1 MTRSPGLARPSLA
14 DRGLASLLVLLCASL
29 VVGAT
34 GASLWLRSTADD
46 LARATFGDATY
57 AATQVKVTYVEVGD
71 RELPAG
77 GPEAVAAALPPAV
90 RATVDPEPRASVAS
104 PEMVP
109 TVLPARPAVPSFLTV
124 AGLPGLESLV
134 EVVDGRLPDPGV
146 TTVSVAD
153 LPAPAQEAYLAKIG
167 VDRGDGLPLPDVEV
181 VEVVLEE
188 TAASEMNV
196 EIGDLVALSGLSFGR
211 GVRPPAVLRVV
222 GTYEAADAFPTP
234 LDDADTAREPAIDP
248 TPDARTVRATAVAA
262 DPTTVLRA
270 TWEARPDLR
279 YTFDPATSTSLTD
292 TDQLV
297 AQAREVELQSW
308 PPLARSLDETAVTGL
323 GDLAEQVV
331 SQRATSEGMSLLG
344 LTSLAAGGFAVLL
357 AAAVV
362 LAGRRRT
369 TTRVVRA
376 RGAGVRWLL
385 GQRAGEALL
394 LTLPGIAVAAGV
406 VVLAGGEAGDLVVG
420 LVTAGLCVALV
431 ALAQLGSSDR
441 EQSVV
446 QLVIRDAVQL
456 VLVVL
461 AVASVWLVW
470 RRGDLDVSDPVTLVT
485 APLVGAA
492 ASVVALRL
500 LQLLLGVLRRIATRG
515 RSLAPVVGL
524 SQGLALSQQVVVAT
538 SAVVLAL
545 TAAGVSVAL
554 GDSLRAA
561 AERTGW
567 EQVGA
572 DVVAQAPGLE
582 DDTAEALAGLAGV
595 EATAPVFSAPSV
607 SLSTD
612 LGVEGVRLVAFDPDA
627 MREVGADGPF
637 RVDLPARTGE
647 AMPILVSPDLEV
659 ADPATEL
666 RYATSL
672 LPVEVA
678 GRVDRIPGVTAP
690 GESFVA
696 IDAAAL
702 SEAAGRNLT
711 SYDDILI
718 KGSPD
723 VTEVERIVRDR
734 SALGQVRVRSEVEE
748 AQLSSPVVTRTTA
761 VLLAVAVGS
770 ALVAGFAVV
779 LLVTLG
785 GPLRR
790 RTGTLLVTLGGDLRQ
805 ARRVS
810 VLGVAPLVA
819 VACLTSLA
827 CGGLMVLVADRGLD
841 LAGLTATQDAVR
853 VLPSGLSVVLAA
865 ALCVGLVVLAGLV
878 AVRRPHEPLERTERR

>member
-1 MTRSPGLARPSLA
+1 
-14 DRGLASLLVLLCASL
+14 
-29 VVGAT
+29 
-34 GASLWLRSTADD
+34 
-46 LARATFGDATY
+46 
-57 AATQVKVTYVEVGD
+57 
-71 RELPAG
+71 
-77 GPEAVAAALPPAV
+77 
-90 RATVDPEPRASVAS
+90 
-104 PEMVP
+104 MVP
-109 TVLPARPAVPSFLTV
+109 TVLPDRPAVPSFVTV
-124 AGLPGLESLV
+124 VGLPGLDSLV
-134 EVVDGRLPDPGV
+134 DVVDGRLPEPGV
-146 TTVSVAD
+146 TTVPLAD
-153 LPAPAQEAYLAKIG
+153 LPPPAQDAYLAKLG
-167 VDRGDGLPLPDVEV
+167 LDRDDGLPLPDVGI

-188 TAASEMNV
+188 TAAAEMNV
-196 EIGDLVALSGLSFGR
+196 EIGDLVALSALSFGR
-211 GVRPPAVLRVV
+211 GVDPPSVLRVV
-222 GTYEAADAFPTP
+222 GTYKAAAAFPTP

-248 TPDARTVRATAVAA
+248 TPDARTVRASAVAA
-262 DPTTVLRA
+262 DPGTVLQG
-270 TWEARPDLR
+270 TWEGPPDLR
-279 YTFDPATSTSLTD
+279 YTFDPATVSATGD
-292 TDQLV
+292 TDRLV
-297 AQAREVELQSW
+297 AQSREVELQSW
-308 PPLARSLDETAVTGL
+308 PPVARALDVEAVTGL
-323 GDLAEQVV
+323 GDLAAQVV

-344 LTSLAAGGFAVLL
+344 LTSLGAGGFAVLL

-362 LAGRRRT
+362 LAGRRRS
-369 TTRVVRA
+369 TTRVMRA
-376 RGAGVRWLL
+376 RGAGTRWLL

-394 LTLPGIAVAAGV
+394 LTLPGTALAAGV

-420 LVTAGLCVALV
+420 IVTAVLCVALV
-431 ALAQLGSSDR
+431 ALAQLGSTDR
-441 EQSVV
+441 EPSVLH
-446 QLVIRDAVQL
+446 LVARDAVQL

-461 AVASVWLVW
+461 AVAAVWLVW

-500 LQLLLGVLRRIATRG
+500 LQLLLLVLRRVAARG
-515 RSLAPVVGL
+515 RGMAPVVGL

-582 DDTAEALAGLAGV
+582 DDTAEAVAGLPGV

-612 LGVEGVRLVAFDPDA
+612 LGVEGVRLVAFDPEA

-637 RVDLPARTGE
+637 VVDLPAPSGD
-647 AMPILVSPDLEV
+647 ALPVLVSPDLEV
-659 ADPATEL
+659 ADPATGL
-666 RYATSL
+666 RYATTL
-672 LPVEVA
+672 LDVEVA
-678 GRVDRIPGVTAP
+678 GQIDRIPGVTAP

-711 SYDDILI
+711 SYDAILI

-723 VTEVERIVRDR
+723 LAEVERIVRDR
-734 SALGQVRVRSEVEE
+734 SALGQVRVRSEVEDQ
-748 AQLSSPVVTRTTA
+748 QLSSPVVTRTTA

-805 ARRVS
+805 ARRVA
-810 VLGVAPLVA
+810 VLGVAPLVT

-853 VLPSGLSVVLAA
+853 VLPSGLSVVLAT
-865 ALCVGLVVLAGLV
+865 ALCAGLVVLAALV
-878 AVRRPHEPLERTERR
+878 AVRRPHEPLEGTERR